1 MQTLALYQNLS
12 SAVSDWQAGAE
23 APVPVGWSGRCPREA
38 PAPATLASLHEDAGR
53 LVVRLSGVFL
63 GEPVGMPLPFSLSIL
78 VFVLADV
85 LTSMYA
91 RP

>member
-1 MQTLALYQNLS
+1 M
-12 SAVSDWQAGAE
+12 SDWQAGAE
-23 APVPVGWSGRCPREA
+23 AAPPAGWAGRCPREA

-63 GEPVGMPLPFSLSIL
+63 GEPVGVPLPSSLSIL
-78 VFVLADV
+78 VFALADV